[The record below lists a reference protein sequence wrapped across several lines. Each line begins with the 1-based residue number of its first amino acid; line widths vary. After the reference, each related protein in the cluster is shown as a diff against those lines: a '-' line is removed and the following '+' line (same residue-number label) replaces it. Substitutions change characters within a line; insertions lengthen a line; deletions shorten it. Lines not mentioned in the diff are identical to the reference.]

1 MFIMLRIETAE
12 IEFERVKAVPV
23 VGLEAKRRRRA
34 VVVEIRLGLTE
45 RALSGSDSVGRS
57 RVHARA
63 VAVGEPVVRKVATNA
78 LDVVRGY

>member
-23 VGLEAKRRRRA
+23 VGLEAKRRRA